1 MEAAVRGEVMSRKII
16 HLNQEEFACRELPS
30 RDRPVSETYA
40 EVVQLAKYQFV
51 KRILGNLDNPDVSNS
66 FDLELP
72 LEHDDVLY
80 SCDSEI
86 DG

>member
-1 MEAAVRGEVMSRKII
+1 MSDKII
-16 HLNQEEFACRELPS
+16 HLNQEEFAYRELPS

-40 EVVQLAKYQFV
+40 EVVKLAKYQYV

-66 FDLELP
+66 FDLALP
-72 LEHDDVLY
+72 AEDDDVLY